1 MNRLSILISLVLF
14 ISSSFNL
21 SAEIEKEGEDL
32 RRQALLKELRDY
44 KHRFLTHELKL
55 TKDQQKPFF
64 KLYDEME
71 DETTKL
77 NSETRE
83 LERRIAESPE
93 DVTDLEY
100 EKATEALFDLKIK
113 EGEIEKSYADQF
125 KTILTNKQL
134 FMLKSAERNF
144 SRDLM
149 QHQQRLRME
158 RGRERHQ

>member
-1 MNRLSILISLVLF
+1 
-14 ISSSFNL
+14 
-21 SAEIEKEGEDL
+21 
-32 RRQALLKELRDY
+32 
-44 KHRFLTHELKL
+44 
-55 TKDQQKPFF
+55 
-64 KLYDEME
+64 ME